1 MNDYLEGTVHLSAAV
16 TRKSCDNRGS
26 HPVPAFPRAPSRPL
40 PSLSLSPSPSRPL
53 RFSLTSCRLRTVA
66 AASDYRD
73 ERVMAV
79 MRDYPDR
86 KQPPLRRRSEQ
97 WRGTCLTV
105 AVSNREA
112 HGRARGTR
120 LARWS
125 DRHKIGTTA
134 QRERTP
140 RAVLNDV
147 IRAARKVAANSR

>member
-16 TRKSCDNRGS
+16 TRESCDNRGS
-26 HPVPAFPRAPSRPL
+26 HPVPAFFPLSISFPFSFPPSVF
-40 PSLSLSPSPSRPL
+40 LSQVAGY
-53 RFSLTSCRLRTVA
+53 TVA

-86 KQPPLRRRSEQ
+86 KQPPLRKRSEQ

-125 DRHKIGTTA
+125 DRHKIDTTA